1 MWQVFPLPGA
11 GSVNALRMTALPRQQ
26 VVKLMLEKEGQAQFF
41 RFECNSQNKAIGKEL
56 EIKSV
61 PTFILYKGGEQ
72 VARMSGAKLE
82 KLKNLVEQNI

>member
-1 MWQVFPLPGA
+1 
-11 GSVNALRMTALPRQQ
+11 MTALPRQQ